1 MKYVWLIFIL
11 FTFSCT
17 TKTYTNNRGTCKL
30 RLHTDSTYF
39 FKYPTFLKSMRERGN
54 YMITR
59 DSIILNSKEND
70 KRRSFKINQDTII
83 VNGLDPKA
91 IGGDRELIKK

>member
-1 MKYVWLIFIL
+1 
-11 FTFSCT
+11 
-17 TKTYTNNRGTCKL
+17 
-30 RLHTDSTYF
+30 
-39 FKYPTFLKSMRERGN
+39 MRERGN